1 MMEIT
6 NAKRGGFGGVLKEYL
21 FLKSE
26 KKKKEKAASCG
37 RGQSRGLRRQM
48 CTPPLFDVFPPP
60 GGVAPRLWHRGFA
73 LGWGK
78 GLQS

>member
-1 MMEIT
+1 MEII
-6 NAKRGGFGGVLKEYL
+6 NAKREGFLGGMLKEYL

-26 KKKKEKAASCG
+26 KKKEKAASCG